1 MKKRFKSYLRLNI
14 MSIFF
19 IVVSFISV
27 TLAWF
32 AYSGL
37 SRVSTEINVKA
48 WYIEL
53 ERNGEKVSN
62 NVVISLDEIY
72 PGMNV
77 VTEKINIK
85 NMGDSDANL
94 KYSIASAR
102 ILDDENDNYIVGED
116 MSQSLYVE
124 DLLSHEYPF
133 HVNINLSKNYVL
145 TGGEEYFEVSISW
158 PLDSDNDVLD
168 SSWGNKA
175 YIYQNSEISKK
186 NNDSNYQ
193 INPSIQI
200 AINLVAEQYVE
211 SDELSDYR
219 FDKGDTILYDVVS
232 NNKCSILSSTC
243 IKTYVIDENNKVGDS
258 TVTLLPDPISNY
270 STGAYSSYSTI
281 FNSTTSSW
289 TVATRDIKAEDILKI
304 ISTDIIGSVLVR
316 EDISDSIIGTLN
328 NSDRINSELS
338 KAISYNG
345 HYRYINEKFNY
356 LSSTNCY
363 WTSSSY
369 NTSHAFAVKK
379 VDDTSSMLYN
389 ESKDTNCNIIPI
401 IVANKNNLI

>member
-77 VTEKINIK
+77 VTEKISIK

-94 KYSIASAR
+94 KYSIDSAR
-102 ILDDENDNYIVGED
+102 ILDDPDDNYKVGED
-116 MSQSLYVE
+116 VSQSLSVE
-124 DLLSHEYPF
+124 DIIAHDYPF

-145 TGGEEYFEVSISW
+145 TGAEEYFEVSISW
-158 PLDSDNDVLD
+158 PLDSDDDILD
-168 SSWGNKA
+168 STWGNKA
-175 YIYQNSEISKK
+175 YVYQNSEISKK

-211 SDELSDYR
+211 SDSSSDYR
-219 FDKGDTILYDVVS
+219 FDKGDVILFDVVN
-232 NNKCSILSSTC
+232 NNKCSILSSNC
-243 IKTYVIDENNKVGDS
+243 IKTYVIDENNKLGDS
-258 TVTLLPDPISNY
+258 TVTLLPDPIGTYSASGYNSYGTTLSN
-270 STGAYSSYSTI
+270 S
-281 FNSTTSSW
+281 TSSW
-289 TVATRDIKAEDILKI
+289 SVNTRDLKVEDILKI
-304 ISTDIIGSVLVR
+304 ASNDIIGSVLVR
-316 EDISDSIIGTLN
+316 DGISDSIIGKLN
-328 NSDRINSELS
+328 NSDRITSELA
-338 KAISYNG
+338 KAINYNG
-345 HYRYINEKFNY
+345 YYRYFNEKFNY
-356 LSSTNCY
+356 LSSVNCY
-363 WTSSSY
+363 WTSSNY
-369 NTSHAFAVKK
+369 NTNQAFAVKK
-379 VDDTSSMLYN
+379 IDDTSSIIYN
-389 ESKDTNCNIIPI
+389 ESKETNCNIIPI
-401 IVANKNNLI
+401 IVADKENLI